1 MGEQSESIV
10 NVEVE
15 RRLEDLFGEEDLH
28 HVQEARQDTGAFP
41 FQDLRTQEAD
51 SPSDESAHTEADDPL
66 AFETEEPDQVLV
78 EEDHAE
84 GFASHDTRAEETDRV
99 LVEEDHA
106 EGFTP
111 FEPET
116 EEPPQPAESRSPAQ
130 PSPLRELESAV
141 LALDWEISDELMSKF
156 LEQVKIL
163 KTEYENEKSTLLLL
177 HLLESVGSYIKNNK
191 ARAHP
196 DAIKVLNEEYNSLE
210 KMVLTEDL
218 TEAERK
224 KTLVVEVKRFR
235 KLKEDIALRKSG
247 MGGKKAAGQTQRT
260 GAVVT
265 SGRTGFSAEGD
276 GRAVW
281 GEAFDRAV
289 DEIKQMIRSE
299 FDALRAEMKLWKE
312 ELRTN
317 QEAEEATL

>member
-1 MGEQSESIV
+1 LGEQRQGVV

-28 HVQEARQDTGAFP
+28 HVQEVGQDAGSFP
-41 FQDLRTQEAD
+41 FEDLGTQEAD
-51 SPSDESAHTEADDPL
+51 RPSDESAPAEADAPL
-66 AFETEEPDQVLV
+66 VFEAEEPDQVLVQDDHAQGFASHDTETEEPDQVLV
-78 EEDHAE
+78 QDDHAE
-84 GFASHDTRAEETDRV
+84 GFA
-99 LVEEDHA
+99 
-106 EGFTP
+106 P
-111 FEPET
+111 FESET
-116 EEPPQPAESRSPAQ
+116 GEPPHPLEAGSPAQ

-177 HLLESVGSYIKNNK
+177 HLLDSVGSYIKTNK

-210 KMVLTEDL
+210 KMILTEDL
-218 TEAERK
+218 TEEERK
-224 KTLVVEVKRFR
+224 RTLVVEVKRFR

-247 MGGKKAAGQTQRT
+247 MGGKRAAGQAERT

-265 SGRTGFSAEGD
+265 SAGTGFSPERD
-276 GRAVW
+276 GRVVW

-299 FDALRAEMKLWKE
+299 FDALRAEMKSWKE
-312 ELRTN
+312 ELRTSR
-317 QEAEEATL
+317 EAEEATL